1 MINIIKI
8 EPQEDYCLKLFFS
21 DSSSTVLDFSYL
33 LKSKTILT
41 KPLHD
46 KQYFQSCFIDF
57 GALCWKS
64 GLELSAES
72 LHLKAK
78 NNKLLCNTQEVA

>member
-1 MINIIKI
+1 MINIVKI
-8 EPQEDYCLKLFFS
+8 EPQKEYSLKLFFS
-21 DSSSTVLDFSYL
+21 DGSYAVLDFSYL
-33 LKSKTILT
+33 LNSNTVLT
-41 KPLHD
+41 KPLVD
-46 KQYFQSCFIDF
+46 TEYFQSCFIDF

-78 NNKLLCNTQEVA
+78 KNSLLCTTQEVA

>member
-1 MINIIKI
+1 MINIVKI
-8 EPQEDYCLKLFFS
+8 EPQEDYFLKLFFS
-21 DSSSTVLDFSYL
+21 DNSYATLDFSYL
-33 LKSKTILT
+33 LESKTILT
-41 KPLHD
+41 NPLHD

-78 NNKLLCNTQEVA
+78 NNNLLFTNQEVA